1 MNNNDNKSINKKLSL
16 MDIENM
22 LKKGILPPQI
32 ENIKDSPENNINIFP
47 KIEDYY
53 SLNKKPWFKK

>member
-1 MNNNDNKSINKKLSL
+1 MNNNDNNNINKNLSL
-16 MDIENM
+16 MD
-22 LKKGILPPQI
+22 I